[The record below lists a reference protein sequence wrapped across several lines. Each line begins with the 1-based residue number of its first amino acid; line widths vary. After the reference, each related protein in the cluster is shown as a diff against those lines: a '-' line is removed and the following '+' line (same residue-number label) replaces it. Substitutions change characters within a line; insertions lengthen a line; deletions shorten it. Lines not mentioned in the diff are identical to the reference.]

1 MRSFSSVQLPASV
14 PPVRGLDPAPRP
26 IRRARRRVHACANDI
41 DAPVPASRL
50 TAMSAMASTLAHEL
64 TQPITASHNY
74 LQASVY
80 LLRQRA
86 DGLEDVLAMVEQASA
101 QTLRAGVI
109 IRRMRD
115 FLLSGRIQGEPED
128 LRDLVDKA
136 WAGVACPGV
145 EIVQKVAPD
154 VVVTADRIQIGQV
167 LTNLLTNAVQALE
180 DCPVR
185 RVTISAEPQ
194 GRMVALRIA
203 DSGCGLPDAIFERL
217 FEPFHTSKP
226 TGTGLGLALS
236 RTIVEAHGGQLWA
249 ERPASGGAVFGL
261 TLPVAP
267 DAEA

>member
-1 MRSFSSVQLPASV
+1 MRSFSSVQLPESAT
-14 PPVRGLDPAPRP
+14 PVWGIDPALRP
-26 IRRARRRVHACANDI
+26 TRRRSRRKLPQCANDI
-41 DAPVPASRL
+41 AAAPVPGSRL

-74 LQASVY
+74 LQASAY

-86 DGLEDVLAMVEQASA
+86 DGLEDVVAMIEQASA
-101 QTLRAGVI
+101 QTLRAGII
-109 IRRMRD
+109 IRRMRE
-115 FLLSGRIQGEPED
+115 FLVSGRVQGEPED

-136 WAGVACPGV
+136 WAGIACPGV
-145 EIVQKVAPD
+145 EIVQAVAPGIM
-154 VVVTADRIQIGQV
+154 VTADRIQIGQV

-180 DCPVR
+180 GCAVR
-185 RVTISAEPQ
+185 RVTIASEPQ
-194 GRMVALRIA
+194 GRMVALRIS
-203 DSGCGLPDAIFERL
+203 DTGCGLSDAGLEGL

-261 TLPVAP
+261 TLPVA
-267 DAEA
+267 ART